1 MTQTYYQID
10 HPEGNT
16 TGRRIFEKKGYKN
29 GQWIT
34 TPQRLKHFI
43 QLSIALGINF
53 KIQHPSGETP
63 GIISILN

>member
-34 TPQRLKHFI
+34 TPAPQTFYPAKHRI
-43 QLSIALGINF
+43 RHKL
-53 KIQHPSGETP
+53 
-63 GIISILN
+63 